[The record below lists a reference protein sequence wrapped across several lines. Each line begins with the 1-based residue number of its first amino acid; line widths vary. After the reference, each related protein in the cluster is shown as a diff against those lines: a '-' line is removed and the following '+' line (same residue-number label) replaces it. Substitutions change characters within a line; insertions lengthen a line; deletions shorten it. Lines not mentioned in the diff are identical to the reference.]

1 MLKRSKSERALFNE
15 RYFEMPR
22 AVSRKPIR
30 ILLCIGQRYLSFFAV
45 LLPKSQAPHL

>member
-30 ILLCIGQRYLSFFAV
+30 IYYALGNVI
-45 LLPKSQAPHL
+45 